1 MNDIISKIKGMF
13 DDSFIVLSILESPK
27 NYIVSIA
34 DKNTSLD
41 SVIDIKYAVDKKTF
55 EMSEF
60 SDFKNYEEYAEA
72 YKNPLYK
79 YDENLIKHNMFLE
92 SNTDKDELYHYGR
105 KGMKWYQNIF
115 TSGKER
121 KARKRR
127 LKNLEKAR
135 QAKTD
140 KKSLE
145 DEKKKAMETGS
156 ASDVLKFKGKYT
168 PAEMQYITTRLNWE
182 RSMKDLQS
190 KEISSGKSKA
200 DSVMEKVGKATN
212 YANTGIK
219 AYNTFANIY
228 NAFNKK
234 EVSLP
239 KIDTDIVNG
248 NRQLRKQEKQAA
260 ESKAKQEKADARKKA
275 IETADYKDIYKNLGK
290 LSIEDLKIASQRS
303 SYESIIKN
311 NWGKDYAKSIEKEP
325 SSNNPVSAGKD
336 YVLNTLGIDDKK

>member
-1 MNDIISKIKGMF
+1 MN
-13 DDSFIVLSILESPK
+13 
-27 NYIVSIA
+27 
-34 DKNTSLD
+34 
-41 SVIDIKYAVDKKTF
+41 
-55 EMSEF
+55 
-60 SDFKNYEEYAEA
+60 
-72 YKNPLYK
+72 
-79 YDENLIKHNMFLE
+79 
-92 SNTDKDELYHYGR
+92 DELYHYGR

-140 KKSLE
+140 KKNLE
-145 DEKKKAMETGS
+145 DEKKKAIESGS
-156 ASDVLKFKGKYT
+156 AKDVMKFQGKYT

-190 KEISSGKSKA
+190 KEISSGKNKA

-290 LSIEDLKIASQRS
+290 LSVEDLKIASQRS
-303 SYESIIKN
+303 SYESTIKKNWEDSYIKSVQREHSSGKYDLTTKNLAETSSKINDQYSSIIDYGKKYADEKFSKN
-311 NWGKDYAKSIEKEP
+311 VTKVNKTEDGNYEFSNITF
-325 SSNNPVSAGKD
+325 SSNNPVSTGKD